1 MVIIDYVIPP
11 QGQVQLSASFLLLEE
26 ARSSGAIRDF
36 ALNQTS
42 LEEVFI
48 KLVTDSEGAAGAS
61 RGAECGDRNESSS
74 AAAAGQPNANENEF
88 FGLFSVVFSPASPR
102 RASTANSVLIFK
114 RKLPPSPVSRASRA
128 SPPHRK
134 TFVP

>member
-1 MVIIDYVIPP
+1 MVITDHVIPP

-61 RGAECGDRNESSS
+61 A
-74 AAAAGQPNANENEF
+74 
-88 FGLFSVVFSPASPR
+88 
-102 RASTANSVLIFK
+102 
-114 RKLPPSPVSRASRA
+114 
-128 SPPHRK
+128 
-134 TFVP
+134 